1 MFMGKRIIKYIFIG
15 ISLVLVLVLMG
26 VFLLLILLS
35 DDAFTYF
42 TERFLLILLNT

>member
-1 MFMGKRIIKYIFIG
+1 MSMGMRIIKYIFVG
-15 ISLVLVLVLMG
+15 ISWVLVLMG